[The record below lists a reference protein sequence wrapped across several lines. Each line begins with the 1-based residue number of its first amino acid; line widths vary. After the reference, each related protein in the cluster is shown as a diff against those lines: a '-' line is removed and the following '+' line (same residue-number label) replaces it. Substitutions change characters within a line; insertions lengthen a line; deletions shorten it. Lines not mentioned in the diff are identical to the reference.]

1 MKQMNHQDTTE
12 NVHDSIVTMN
22 SSYETIIPVISMNQ
36 KIKYSIMDYFS
47 ELVTK
52 EDYSLYSLTVTY
64 KPYSSREYKEKDVN
78 EFYKNFYLKSLLPYL
93 MKTRNCTRP
102 NKRHLQPIS
111 FVFLDEHEMEPK
123 KRTIRDLSSDGQD
136 CFEYQFPI
144 RLHHHVVIAVPQQI
158 IERMNSLIGE
168 NTIVKKNFSKK
179 IMTSCIDTADL
190 DWIPY
195 ASKRIDKYPDY
206 MIFGKRHES
215 INQPK

>member
-1 MKQMNHQDTTE
+1 
-12 NVHDSIVTMN
+12 
-22 SSYETIIPVISMNQ
+22 MNQ
-36 KIKYSIMDYFS
+36 KIKNSIMDYFS
-47 ELVTK
+47 ELVTI
-52 EDYSLYSLTVTY
+52 ENYSLYHLTVTY

-102 NKRHLQPIS
+102 NKRHLQPLS

-123 KRTIRDLSSDGQD
+123 RRTILDLSSGDQY

-168 NTIVKKNFSKK
+168 NIIVNKNFSKK
-179 IMTSCIDTADL
+179 IMTSCIGTADL

-215 INQPK
+215 I